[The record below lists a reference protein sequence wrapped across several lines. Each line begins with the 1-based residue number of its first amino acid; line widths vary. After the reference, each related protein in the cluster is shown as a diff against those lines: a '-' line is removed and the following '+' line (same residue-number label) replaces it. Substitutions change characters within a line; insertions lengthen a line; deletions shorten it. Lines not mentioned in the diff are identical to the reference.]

1 MKFKNFEQNTLVL
14 DNFEGPLAF
23 LHYLVQKSEL
33 DISEISMKEITDQYL
48 AYISSV
54 PAHDLT
60 AGADFIDHTGALI
73 FLKSKMLLPPSSD
86 EEEDEELMRCP
97 FDILP
102 QLIEYCRFKDLARE
116 LGHREHG
123 QDHHYPRG
131 MTPSTDD
138 FPKPLGIERIG
149 IDELEALF
157 LDLLEKAGER
167 QTHVIEEEE
176 WRVADKIERIR
187 DTLRQK
193 SSCLFRE
200 LFSENISRGEV
211 VVTFLS
217 ILELMKLG
225 ELAVAREVET
235 QTILILRRQDNEP
248 GNESR

>member
-48 AYISSV
+48 EYLTSV
-54 PAHDLT
+54 PHHDLT

-86 EEEDEELMRCP
+86 EEEDEELMQCP
-97 FDILP
+97 FDIIP

-131 MTPSTDD
+131 MIPTTED

-157 LDLLEKAGER
+157 LELLEKASER
-167 QTHVIEEEE
+167 KTHIIEEEE
-176 WRVADKIERIR
+176 WRVADKIEKIR
-187 DTLRQK
+187 DTLK
-193 SSCLFRE
+193 GKPSCHFRD
-200 LFSENISRGEV
+200 LFSNHICRQEV
-211 VVTFLS
+211 IVTFISL
-217 ILELMKLG
+217 LELMKLG
-225 ELAVAREVET
+225 ELAVMREIET
-235 QTILILRRQDNEP
+235 QTILILRREDH
-248 GNESR
+248 ESGD

>member
-48 AYISSV
+48 VYLSSA
-54 PAHDLT
+54 PQHDLT

-73 FLKSKMLLPPSSD
+73 FLKSKMLLPPSECD
-86 EEEDEELMRCP
+86 EEDEELMKCP

-116 LGHREHG
+116 LRHREHG

-131 MTPSTDD
+131 IIPSTED

-157 LDLLEKAGER
+157 LELLEKASER
-167 QTHVIEEEE
+167 KTHVIQEEE
-176 WRVADKIERIR
+176 WRVADKIERVR
-187 DTLRQK
+187 GTLKEK
-193 SSCLFRE
+193 SSFHFRD
-200 LFSENISRGEV
+200 LFSEHICREEV

-225 ELAVAREVET
+225 ELAVVREVET
-235 QTILILRRQDNEP
+235 QTILILRREDH
-248 GNESR
+248 ESGD